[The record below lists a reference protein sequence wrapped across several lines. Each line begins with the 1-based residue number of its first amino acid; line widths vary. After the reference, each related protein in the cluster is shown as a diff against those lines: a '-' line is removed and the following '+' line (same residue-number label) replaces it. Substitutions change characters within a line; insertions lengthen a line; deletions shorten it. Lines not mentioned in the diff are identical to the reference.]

1 MTYFTRA
8 ACAALLTFV
17 LSGCA
22 ELGYYAQAA
31 RGQMSLLT
39 DAKPIDHW
47 LSDPEIKDDL
57 KDRLR
62 RVREI
67 REFAARELGLP
78 DNGSYKSF
86 ANLDRAFVMW
96 NVVATP
102 ELSLRPESWCFPVAG
117 CVDYRGYYDQR
128 AAQSFARQLRDK
140 GLDVRVSGV
149 PAYST
154 LGWFNDPV
162 LSTFIHY
169 PEAELARLVFHEL
182 AHQVAYAG
190 GDSQFNESFATAVEE
205 FGVERWLAQRGDDEA
220 RSAYLAFQRRRGD
233 FLKLLDTYRQQL
245 DDLYQSDRSATDK
258 RQGKLRLMAEMQS
271 DYGDLKQAWGGY
283 AGYDRWFSEPMSNA
297 HFALISTYHD
307 LVPAFRALLQEKQSL
322 PAFYQAVRALARSD
336 KAKRRLTLERYMSMA
351 QRAPD
356 DVANQAAALQ

>member
-1 MTYFTRA
+1 MTYFFRA
-8 ACAALLTFV
+8 ACAALITVV

-31 RGQMSLLT
+31 RGQMSLMA
-39 DAKPIDHW
+39 DARPIDRW
-47 LSDPEIKDDL
+47 LSDPGIKEDL
-57 KDRLR
+57 KARLR
-62 RVREI
+62 RVQQI
-67 REFAARELGLP
+67 REFAARDLNLP

-86 ANLDRAFVMW
+86 AHLDRPFVMW

-102 ELSLRPESWCFPVAG
+102 ELSLRPERWCFPVAG

-128 AAQSFARQLRDK
+128 EAKAFASALRSK

-182 AHQVAYAG
+182 AHQVAYAP

-205 FGVERWLAQRGDDEA
+205 FGIERWLQMRGDDEV
-220 RSAYLAFQRRRGD
+220 RTAYIAFQRRRED
-233 FLKLLDTYRQQL
+233 FLKLLDVYRQRL
-245 DDLYQSDRSATDK
+245 DDLYQSERTEADK
-258 RQGKLRLMAEMQS
+258 RQEKSRLLADMQT
-271 DYGDLKQAWGGY
+271 DYAALKEAWGGY

-307 LVPAFRALLQEKQSL
+307 LVPAFRALLQEKENL
-322 PAFYQAVRALARSD
+322 PAFYQAVRALARAD
-336 KAKRRLTLERYMSMA
+336 KAQRRLTLEQYASMA
-351 QRAPD
+351 RQTPES
-356 DVANQAAALQ
+356 VANKTVALQ